1 MENKFVEIAWGAAS
15 ALFEAFTCCP
25 PPTPWPA
32 SCAAEQVIKATPGQL
47 TRIWWP
53 KQKPL
58 SDQKPGKP
66 NQSKSFQDLPSDLHL
81 NESLSVRG
89 RARGGGGR
97 VSRGGVAASK
107 FSAFHI
113 VFSFCLLASQ
123 LQLQQFSH
131 ISEQQWGLILR
142 FYCILSGARNMKYS
156 KKSGILWANKLLIN
170 W

>member
-1 MENKFVEIAWGAAS
+1 MLLLVLVARAS
-15 ALFEAFTCCP
+15 CLLWSVLARPMRDINHVTWPSGNRVLFQPVPTASPLISLACCQVSTTTFWRTLLWKINSLKLLGGRP
-25 PPTPWPA
+25 RHCLRHLHVAPPTPWPA

-89 RARGGGGR
+89 RARE
-97 VSRGGVAASK
+97 RGTS
-107 FSAFHI
+107 
-113 VFSFCLLASQ
+113 
-123 LQLQQFSH
+123 
-131 ISEQQWGLILR
+131 
-142 FYCILSGARNMKYS
+142 
-156 KKSGILWANKLLIN
+156 
-170 W
+170 